1 MERNDRN
8 NSENIRR
15 GQGQQ
20 QTFRRNP
27 QRPPSPDYSRQQR
40 ENASFE
46 RRMERHPG
54 QEDGSRG
61 NIRTSQEQRQRE
73 RGYDLPDRP
82 QQRRDYRDTLTAQGT
97 GNSRRSEQQEGRRD
111 SGRFE
116 RQGAE
121 GYTRE
126 NANHVRR
133 NRTDKMQRSSHDD
146 EYYNAPRASDPRRR
160 EIIHDSAEGGG
171 IDMSSFDI
179 NYKGDSASSA
189 SVRTAGILGK
199 PLILGGFAVAAALIA
214 IIIFAVSNSGKD
226 KQWHNLSADDS
237 TQEYSTPD
245 SITLGGKKI
254 ETDSDYIELAEMNIS
269 DINALSYCISVKS
282 LFINNN
288 QIADLTAIGDC
299 YLLATLNAGS
309 NQINDISALSHL
321 DKLEDIDISD
331 NQISDLSPLTNLMKL
346 ETLNASKNQ
355 ISDVSPLA
363 NVSSLR
369 QLILSDNAV
378 SDIRPLADMTG
389 LTTLELANNG
399 ITDISVLNG
408 LSSLSTLNLSGNKIS
423 NVKPLKSLSSLTM
436 LDLSGTPVSD
446 VSALGSMKSLLE
458 LNLTGT
464 NVSAEDLAALK
475 KELPDCRISK

>member
-116 RQGAE
+116 RQGAGQQEGRRDSARFERQGAGQQEGRRDSARFERQGAE

-226 KQWHNLSADDS
+226 KQWRNLSADDS

-331 NQISDLSPLTNLMKL
+331 NQISDLSPLTNLMKCEATEIAL
-346 ETLNASKNQ
+346 FAHYARPQRKPRKRCFCPRQHEVASGAQSHRHQRICRRSGCSQKGT
-355 ISDVSPLA
+355 S
-363 NVSSLR
+363 
-369 QLILSDNAV
+369 
-378 SDIRPLADMTG
+378 
-389 LTTLELANNG
+389 
-399 ITDISVLNG
+399 G
-408 LSSLSTLNLSGNKIS
+408 LSHKQINNQ
-423 NVKPLKSLSSLTM
+423 KPCF
-436 LDLSGTPVSD
+436 G
-446 VSALGSMKSLLE
+446 AIH
-458 LNLTGT
+458 
-464 NVSAEDLAALK
+464 
-475 KELPDCRISK
+475 RSKHGFLIQSYL